1 MSSPRFTLFAGRT
14 CSGPFRP
21 WGPLPH
27 LSQCRSFR
35 LLARNGFNVAM
46 LSLAQ
51 HEKMMR
57 MQDMKNGAP
66 SSRVLQ
72 EVIYQAPAEY
82 VTV

>member
-1 MSSPRFTLFAGRT
+1 
-14 CSGPFRP
+14 
-21 WGPLPH
+21 
-27 LSQCRSFR
+27 
-35 LLARNGFNVAM
+35 M